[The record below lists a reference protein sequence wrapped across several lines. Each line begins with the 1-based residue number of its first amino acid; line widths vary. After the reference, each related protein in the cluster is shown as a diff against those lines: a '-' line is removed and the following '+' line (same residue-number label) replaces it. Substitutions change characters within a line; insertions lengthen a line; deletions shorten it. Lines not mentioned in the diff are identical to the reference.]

1 MHPSRQIRSETQ
13 GFSEGSM
20 NNKSSAR
27 DRPLPQMRDDLAS
40 LIEQAIKAPS
50 RAGAA
55 AADAPR
61 GDRGALGEPAEAL
74 PQRLIEELSAPQEAY
89 AGASGSAEALPHRL
103 IAELSTP
110 QEAHAGAG
118 GPAEALPN
126 RLIEELSAAQEQLRA
141 EPPRE
146 PGREP
151 EPPAAAPAP
160 APASQPDPFEEANEP
175 ATETVVHAPGI
186 AGTFRSLRGRYLA
199 LVSLVHRRVF
209 DRRIEQLLFFKTAG
223 PSSWLEN
230 GADGQKKFVY
240 RGPIPEVVLGWAL
253 SALPTDLK
261 RYAFV
266 DFEAGNGRTLLL
278 AARRNFEH
286 AIGYTHDGETCA
298 MLEMNLAQYSR
309 SYMSCRDVRALR
321 GDRDGIPIPM
331 QPAVLFFPYSLS
343 RHHLSIVLSH
353 LSASIRLNPRS
364 IYLIFEN
371 SGPERGL
378 EQMTLFRKVP
388 LPPVNRVRARL
399 FSPANIA
406 VYRSLNTG
414 VAS

>member
-1 MHPSRQIRSETQ
+1 
-13 GFSEGSM
+13 M

-40 LIEQAIKAPS
+40 LIEQAIKGPA
-50 RAGAA
+50 RAGVP
-55 AADAPR
+55 AADAPH
-61 GDRGALGEPAEAL
+61 GDRAALGEPAEAL

-89 AGASGSAEALPHRL
+89 AGASGPAEALPHRR
-103 IAELSTP
+103 IEELSTP
-110 QEAHAGAG
+110 QEAHAGAS

-146 PGREP
+146 P

-175 ATETVVHAPGI
+175 ATGTVVQAPGI

-223 PSSWLEN
+223 PSSSLEN

-388 LPPVNRVRARL
+388 LPPVNRARAKL

-414 VAS
+414 AAS